1 MEKFRERIKLL
12 RLEKNLSYRQ
22 LSKLTGISPSALHAY
37 ELGGRN
43 PKHAAFEALA
53 DVFNV
58 DMAYLMGESNV
69 RNYYANAM
77 GYNSFAEAYA
87 AGVNVDEELKKIP
100 PQEPKLRE
108 GEEELLKLIRLM
120 PDEMKALY
128 IETLKAT
135 LKSLGLM

>member
-1 MEKFRERIKLL
+1 MEKFRERIKML

-22 LSKLTGISPSALHAY
+22 LSKLTGISTSALFAY
-37 ELGGRN
+37 EQGGRN
-43 PKHAAFEALA
+43 PKLEAFEALS

-58 DMAYLMGESNV
+58 DLAYLMGETNV

-87 AGVNVDEELKKIP
+87 AGVDIDEELKKIP

-120 PDEMKALY
+120 PDDMKSLY

-135 LKSLGLM
+135 LKSLGLI

>member
-1 MEKFRERIKLL
+1 MEKFRERIRLL

-22 LSKLTGISPSALHAY
+22 LSKLTGISPSSLHAY

-43 PKHAAFEALA
+43 PKHAAIEALS

-58 DMAYLMGESNV
+58 DIAYLMGETNV

-87 AGVNVDEELKKIP
+87 AGIDIDEALKKIP
-100 PQEPKLRE
+100 PQEPKLTE
-108 GEEELLKLIRLM
+108 GEELLLSLFRRL
-120 PDEMKALY
+120 PEQSQALY
-128 IETLKAT
+128 IEALRAALKT
-135 LKSLGLM
+135 QGLM

>member
-12 RLEKNLSYRQ
+12 RFEKNLSYRQ

-87 AGVNVDEELKKIP
+87 AGVDIDEALKKIP
-100 PQEPKLRE
+100 PEPQLTE
-108 GEEELLKLIRLM
+108 GEELLLSLFRQLPK
-120 PDEMKALY
+120 ESQALY
-128 IETLKAT
+128 IEALRAALKT
-135 LKSLGLM
+135 QGLM